1 MALEESFDFN
11 TGWVHDLRCALH
23 KLGSSK
29 NLNILEAVD
38 VEGIM
43 SEVFGGLSTQ
53 VTPMQVE
60 TSLMREGLALN
71 ASDTRNGSQPIIMM
85 RMA

>member
-1 MALEESFDFN
+1 MEELGRTPVCFAWLKQALRFWSEDKKPEDLIRVALEESFDSN
-11 TGWVHDLRCALH
+11 TGWVHDLRFALH

-43 SEVFGGLSTQ
+43 SEVF
-53 VTPMQVE
+53 
-60 TSLMREGLALN
+60 
-71 ASDTRNGSQPIIMM
+71 
-85 RMA
+85 